1 MKDLKNIR
9 TGLINATDRI
19 LQIILH
25 LNKIA
30 LIISFITFLLTTV
43 FMVLFGAVKEDGRGS
58 ISAIFWYLLLFSMWT
73 LFLTVP
79 IILGVSIYRKLTK
92 RLIWNIIKSET
103 RLFFATF
110 AVAIILYTII
120 QFRN

>member
-1 MKDLKNIR
+1 MKFSKNFR
-9 TGLINATDRI
+9 TEFIHMTDRI
-19 LQIILH
+19 FQIILH

-30 LIISFITFLLTTV
+30 LKISFITFLLTTV
-43 FMVLFGAVKEDGRGS
+43 FMVLFGTVKEDGPGS

-73 LFLTVP
+73 LFLTGP
-79 IILGVSIYRKLTK
+79 IILGVSIYRKLTN

-110 AVAIILYTII
+110 AVAILLYTII